1 MTDERR
7 LTVTGTFITFEGPD
21 GAGKTS
27 VLKALMPKITQAVTT
42 PVVLTREPG
51 GARLS
56 EAIRTMILD
65 PQNTEMDPRT
75 EALLYAASRR
85 QHLVEKVL
93 PALAEGQLVICDRFV
108 DSSVAYQGAGR
119 RIGEEAV
126 WQLNQFAT
134 AGLEPS
140 LTVYLDVPSEVGLA
154 RIRQNRQAT
163 QYDRLDQEQL
173 DFHQRVRAAY
183 LRLAHNAP
191 QRIVTVD
198 ATADMAV
205 VVQQCLAV
213 LQAHLQGIWR
223 S

>member
-21 GAGKTS
+21 GAGKTT
-27 VLKALMPKITQAVTT
+27 VLQALMPKITQAVST

-119 RIGEEAV
+119 MIGEDAV

-183 LRLAHNAP
+183 LRLARNAP

-205 VVQQCLAV
+205 VVQKCLAV
-213 LQAHLQGIWR
+213 LQEHLQGIWR
-223 S
+223 G

>member
-1 MTDERR
+1 M
-7 LTVTGTFITFEGPD
+7 TGTFITFEGPD